1 MPGHQLGSPG
11 YHVLRIPPGPWFVA
25 FNPGGLNVG
34 DPISIPVDP
43 RLLTAEGLKAS
54 GTLINAGM
62 FQFQVRQGNPPTT
75 ETLLQASVW
84 TFAGDGYRQ
93 AVLSAFDQFL
103 QDAEKLEGST
113 LRPGATEALRALVA
127 PRIPATYAESLYFSY
142 GVFSQGNPARSY
154 VDVQPG
160 MRLGVEFEEWQFVPP
175 DATMSPLSGFVGG
188 ATAVTD
194 VVSQAG
200 PSGAPRLG
208 LDAFFAAVRPPQ
220 ITGAGS
226 GAGGV
231 VDLVTITAGVRH
243 LRACYPVSFPS
254 ADGSG
259 VAGPLSNVALLGAPD
274 LATLATA
281 TTSYY
286 DRGDAGASLVG
297 WFRGRAVLRTHI
309 PLLVNGT
316 QRYVPVGTTVRHLL
330 EPWVLPRLPG
340 IVDGNG
346 SAALNY
352 RRYLPSLGLAQLYD
366 QHAYPPVM
374 LADGDGPDSSGAD
387 VLDLPVLAGD
397 ALRMPRPGPGP

>member
-1 MPGHQLGSPG
+1 MPGNLLGSPG
-11 YHVLRIPPGPWFVA
+11 FHVLRISPGPWVVA
-25 FNPGGLNVG
+25 FNPGALRVG
-34 DPISIPVDP
+34 EPITVPADQ
-43 RLLTAEGLKAS
+43 RLLTAEGLAAQ
-54 GTLINAGM
+54 GPLIDAGM
-62 FQFQVRQGNPPTT
+62 FQLRVRPGYPPAG
-75 ETLLQASVW
+75 EALVQDSIWA
-84 TFAGDGYRQ
+84 FADDGYRT

-113 LRPGATEALRALVA
+113 LRPGAAEMLRALVA

-154 VDVQPG
+154 VDVRPG

-175 DATMSPLSGFVGG
+175 DATTSPLSGFVGG
-188 ATAVTD
+188 ATAMTE
-194 VVSQAG
+194 VVSQAS

-208 LDAFFAAVRPPQ
+208 LDAFFAAVRPPK

-226 GAGGV
+226 GAGGI

-243 LRACYPVSFPS
+243 LRVCYPVSFPG

-259 VAGPLSNVALLGAPD
+259 VAGPLGNVALLGAAD

-281 TTSYY
+281 TTGYY

-316 QRYVPVGTTVRHLL
+316 QCYVPVGTTVRHLL

-340 IVDGNG
+340 IVDGYA
-346 SAALNY
+346 SKVLNY
-352 RRYLPSLGLAQLYD
+352 RRYLPSLGLAWLYD
-366 QHAYPPVM
+366 SRAYPPVT

-397 ALRMPRPGPGP
+397 ALWLPRPGPAP